1 MQIWAIQALTPD
13 QRYTQTFSTCQHTFS
28 SLQIKNTGTTSDSP
42 QSSKSAPPI
51 AMHQQNTENAPV
63 NPSICSQF
71 STLPNTALS
80 KIPSPAPKPF
90 QSAYACPLSYSEI
103 SKAIN
108 THMKKSKCHN
118 IFSLDFPESFSHLL
132 ITSLFQCYYCCLF

>member
-1 MQIWAIQALTPD
+1 
-13 QRYTQTFSTCQHTFS
+13 
-28 SLQIKNTGTTSDSP
+28 
-42 QSSKSAPPI
+42 
-51 AMHQQNTENAPV
+51 MHQQNTENAPV

-108 THMKKSKCHN
+108 THMKKVN
-118 IFSLDFPESFSHLL
+118 VTIFSHLTFL
-132 ITSLFQCYYCCLF
+132 SLFHTYL